1 MVRVHHGPPDRFY
14 RHCEL
19 RFSECARVSELA
31 DELDLGSSALIGVG
45 VQIPSLAP
53 NAAQYLLGRWVSM
66 LGVTHALAGAA
77 VATMVSPRQRTAAAI
92 VGAVSGL
99 IADIDEPNSVLGSKI
114 PWISTTLNLILGHRG
129 LTHTVI
135 FALIVACL
143 GWGLGPLIG
152 LTRRKCAFL
161 TFLGVLS
168 HVAIDSLTPM
178 GTQALWPLPA
188 RLAGPVHTGSVPEL
202 AVTCIL
208 TVVLWMSVTRARA
221 AGASARSRAGK
232 ER

>member
-1 MVRVHHGPPDRFY
+1 M
-14 RHCEL
+14 
-19 RFSECARVSELA
+19 SELA
-31 DELDLGSSALIGVG
+31 DALDLGSSALIGVG

-53 NAAQYLLGRWVSM
+53 NATQYLLGRWAFM

-77 VATMVSPRQRTAAAI
+77 VAAMVAPRQRTAAVI
-92 VGAVSGL
+92 LGAVSGL
-99 IADIDEPNSVLGSKI
+99 VADIDEPNSILGSKI
-114 PWISTTLNLILGHRG
+114 PAISTTMNLIFGHRG

-135 FALIVACL
+135 FALIIACL

-152 LTRRKCAFL
+152 LTRRRFAFL

-168 HVAIDSLTPM
+168 HVALDSLTPM

-188 RLAGPVHTGSVPEL
+188 RLAGPIRTGSLPEMAL
-202 AVTCIL
+202 ALVL
-208 TVVLWMSVTRARA
+208 TVMLWMSVTRARA
-221 AGASARSRAGK
+221 TGASTRSQAGN